1 MKKNVSTALFFIVP
15 GLLLTSWYAY
25 ARTKERDELTNVPP
39 PESNKILYLNKLID
53 QF

>member
-25 ARTKERDELTNVPP
+25 ARTKEKDTLSDVPLP
-39 PESNKILYLNKLID
+39 SSGKVPDVNKLMD
-53 QF
+53 HY